1 MRYPIV
7 FALAVVAAALCIHFV
22 PQVPGAT
29 GVDGR
34 LSDDFWLNGFFMVLG
49 FLVTTAAVSPV
60 VAWWLAARD
69 YRDWR
74 AARLNVR
81 ERLGGA
87 LQQSLRA
94 YGAFL
99 AAVANGDPHGLA
111 ASHLSTVLRELGDF
125 FDTYDSEHSALDAPM
140 HSAASNLRRHLL
152 PFRRALQTTQE
163 TIGQLRSHR
172 IYVGQGTLNELRAL
186 FDKLP
191 LNATSLAA
199 SRPFFAAEGQLYFDL
214 RLDQRLGAGWL
225 PVHRFAVLDAALLR
239 REWQRFEAAF
249 KRADRGGALPASALQ
264 LAEDGDTQAR
274 LHARYVDTHVDEA
287 WVAATL
293 VHPSLGR

>member
-1 MRYPIV
+1 MRYLIV
-7 FALAVVAAALCIHFV
+7 FVLGVAAAALCIHFV

-29 GVDGR
+29 GADGR
-34 LSDDFWLNGFFMVLG
+34 LSDAFWLNGFFMVLG
-49 FLVTTAAVSPV
+49 FLVTTAAVSPA
-60 VAWWLAARD
+60 VAWWLHARD
-69 YRDWR
+69 YRAWR

-87 LQQSLRA
+87 LRQSLRA

-99 AAVANGDPHGLA
+99 GAVASGDPHGLA

-163 TIGQLRSHR
+163 TIGRLRSHR
-172 IYVGQGTLNELRAL
+172 IYVGHGTLNELRAV

-191 LNATSLAA
+191 LNAASLAV
-199 SRPFFAAEGQLYFDL
+199 SRPFFQSDAQLFFDL
-214 RLDQRLGAGWL
+214 RLDQRLGPGWL
-225 PVHRFAVLDAALLR
+225 PVHRFVALDAAHIR

-249 KRADRGGALPASALQ
+249 KRADRGGALPAAALQ
-264 LAEDGDTQAR
+264 LAEDSDTQAR
-274 LHARYVDTHVDEA
+274 LHARYVDTHVDEP

-293 VHPSLGR
+293 VHDSLGR